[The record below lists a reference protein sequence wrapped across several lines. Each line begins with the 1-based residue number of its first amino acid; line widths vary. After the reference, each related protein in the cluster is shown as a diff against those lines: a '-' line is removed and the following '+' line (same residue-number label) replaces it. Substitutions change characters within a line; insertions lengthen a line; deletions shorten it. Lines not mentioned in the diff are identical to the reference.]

1 MFWNGFLRTLIWITR
16 MLSWKVGDGFSIKL
30 GIDPIIGMESHYVL
44 SDDLREYLTYYGLTA
59 LHHIRN
65 MGEGTIRKS
74 YCLFAEDLDLGGIW
88 KIEWD
93 CYIKG
98 LTRGGIKLLDHMDKL
113 L

>member
-1 MFWNGFLRTLIWITR
+1 

-30 GIDPIIGMESHYVL
+30 AIDPVIEMEYHYVL
-44 SDDLREYLTYYGLTA
+44 LDDLREYLTDYGLTA
-59 LHHIRN
+59 LHHIWN
-65 MGEGTIRKS
+65 MGEGTIMKA
-74 YCLFAEDLDLGGIW
+74 YWIFAKDLDLGGGW

-98 LTRGGIKLLDHMDKL
+98 LTQGGIMLSDHMDKL